1 MIGIAPWV
9 YPNIAPNHCAV
20 VLTRRNGLRI
30 PPKTLR
36 FTSTRKFLFHVML
49 TTMRQ
54 PDYLLSYILFPL
66 ILNMTVLGVSQTS
79 IQMSDQYPQYWAYK
93 GKPVLLLGGTVE
105 DNLFQIPDLEAHVD
119 LLKSV
124 GGNYVRNT
132 MSSRDSGNVWAF
144 YFDEKEGVYDLS
156 KWNDEYWQRFENFLK
171 LTAER
176 DIIVQI
182 EVWATFDFYRDN
194 WTVNP
199 FNPKNN
205 RNYTAERTKLP
216 EEVKTHPTRTDNPFF
231 WSVPSQ
237 HHNIPVLQFQ

>member
-1 MIGIAPWV
+1 
-9 YPNIAPNHCAV
+9 
-20 VLTRRNGLRI
+20 
-30 PPKTLR
+30 
-36 FTSTRKFLFHVML
+36 
-49 TTMRQ
+49 
-54 PDYLLSYILFPL
+54 
-66 ILNMTVLGVSQTS
+66 
-79 IQMSDQYPQYWAYK
+79 MSDQYPQYWAYK

-237 HHNIPVLQFQ
+237 HHNIPVLQFQQAFVDKLLSHSLKYDHILYCIDNETSVTASWGQFWSEYIRKKGKELGKKVAITEM